1 MRKSKKKAKRI
12 FAITFIVIIIDALWA
27 FTVFMYNDT
36 INKRFES
43 YKPLMFKVE
52 DFEGLNCTKY
62 EFPSNK
68 GQMLAG
74 SLYSAGDNQKG
85 IIIIAHGFGGGGY
98 NSYLDCIN
106 YFAQHGYYIFND
118 SDLCL

>member
-12 FAITFIVIIIDALWA
+12 IAITFIVIIIGALWA

-62 EFPSNK
+62 EFHSNK

-74 SLYSAGDNQKG
+74 SLYSAGDTQKG
-85 IIIIAHGFGGGGY
+85 IIILHKMDTM
-98 NSYLDCIN
+98 YLLMTLQAMMKVREMASED
-106 YFAQHGYYIFND
+106 FHKE
-118 SDLCL
+118 